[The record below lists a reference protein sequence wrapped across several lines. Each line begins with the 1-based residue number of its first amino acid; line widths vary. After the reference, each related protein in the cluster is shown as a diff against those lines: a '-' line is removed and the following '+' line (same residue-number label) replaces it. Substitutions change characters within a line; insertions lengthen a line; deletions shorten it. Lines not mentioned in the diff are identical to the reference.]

1 MRVQI
6 RKTLIFS
13 GMLFLLLSC
22 QPDGADIK
30 TGIIAK
36 VYSGSGDCM
45 PVIDTTKRVYSPY
58 SGKLYIVKKL
68 EYDKSGATLESLK
81 SKSIG
86 LNIRNG
92 ELAVALKPDSFV
104 VFIDDGNNP
113 DPNNVIYLKDVLLRT
128 SNRTSKIFFRRI
140 CVV

>member
-1 MRVQI
+1 MKVQI
-6 RKTLIFS
+6 RKTLFFS
-13 GMLFLLLSC
+13 GMLCLLLSC

-45 PVIDTTKRVYSPY
+45 PVIDITKRAYTPY

-68 EYDKSGATLESLK
+68 EYDKPGATLESLK

-113 DPNNVIYLKDVLLRT
+113 DPNNVIYLNENNLLKAPFYFFHCT
-128 SNRTSKIFFRRI
+128 SY
-140 CVV
+140 

>member
-1 MRVQI
+1 M
-6 RKTLIFS
+6 KTLIKHILVFS
-13 GMLFLLLSC
+13 GMLCLLFSC

-45 PVIDTTKRVYSPY
+45 PIVDLSKRAYTPY

-104 VFIDDGNNP
+104 VFIDDGYNP
-113 DPNNVIYLKDVLLRT
+113 STSNVIYLKENDLLKTPFYFFHCT
-128 SNRTSKIFFRRI
+128 SY
-140 CVV
+140 

>member
-1 MRVQI
+1 M
-6 RKTLIFS
+6 KTLIKHILVFS
-13 GMLFLLLSC
+13 GMLCLLFSC

-45 PVIDTTKRVYSPY
+45 PIVDLSKRTYTPY

-68 EYDKSGATLESLK
+68 EYDKPGATLESLK

-104 VFIDDGNNP
+104 VFIDNGYNYP
-113 DPNNVIYLKDVLLRT
+113 ISYVINLRENDLLKEPFY
-128 SNRTSKIFFRRI
+128 FFH
-140 CVV
+140 CMSY

>member
-1 MRVQI
+1 M
-6 RKTLIFS
+6 KTLIKHILVFS
-13 GMLFLLLSC
+13 GMLCLLFSC

-45 PVIDTTKRVYSPY
+45 PTVDLSKRAYTPY

-104 VFIDDGNNP
+104 VFIDDGYNP
-113 DPNNVIYLKDVLLRT
+113 STSNVIYLKENDLLKTPFYFFHCT
-128 SNRTSKIFFRRI
+128 SY
-140 CVV
+140 

>member
-6 RKTLIFS
+6 IKALAFS
-13 GMLFLLLSC
+13 GMLCLLFSC
-22 QPDGADIK
+22 QPDDADIK

-45 PVIDTTKRVYSPY
+45 PVIDTTKRTYTPY

-68 EYDKSGATLESLK
+68 EYDKPGATLESLK

-104 VFIDDGNNP
+104 VFIDNGYNYP
-113 DPNNVIYLKDVLLRT
+113 ISYVINLRENDLLKEPFY
-128 SNRTSKIFFRRI
+128 FFH
-140 CVV
+140 CMSY

>member
-1 MRVQI
+1 MKVLVKI
-6 RKTLIFS
+6 TLV
-13 GMLFLLLSC
+13 LFGIIWISFSC

-45 PVIDTTKRVYSPY
+45 PIVDLSKRTYTPY

-68 EYDKSGATLESLK
+68 EYDKPGATLESLK

-86 LNIRNG
+86 LNIWNG

-113 DPNNVIYLKDVLLRT
+113 DPNNTIYLKENDLIKT
-128 SNRTSKIFFRRI
+128 SFYFFH
-140 CVV
+140 CMSY

>member
-1 MRVQI
+1 M
-6 RKTLIFS
+6 KTLIKHILVFS
-13 GMLFLLLSC
+13 GMLCLLFSC

-45 PVIDTTKRVYSPY
+45 PVIDTTKRTYTPY

-81 SKSIG
+81 SESIG

-113 DPNNVIYLKDVLLRT
+113 DPNNVIYLKENNLLKAPFYFFHCT
-128 SNRTSKIFFRRI
+128 SY
-140 CVV
+140 